1 VLNPLCTSLY
11 LLAAFIS
18 SLYQEESFPY
28 NCVQLMPT
36 VSSAIPL
43 VFLSILLAESSALV
57 LGQTPSAA
65 PIRFQDISAQAGL
78 TTVPYSSMKQKY
90 VVESTSGGVAL
101 FDCDNDGKL
110 DIAVV
115 NDSTIE
121 SARHGGDPMVTLYHQ
136 DASQDTNLKFTDI
149 TKAAGLTRRGWGM
162 GLAVGDYDN
171 DGLPDQYDTRYGGN
185 VLYHNL
191 GNCKFEDVTDRA
203 GVHGGGFSTGAAWA
217 DYDRDGHLDLFVSRY
232 VHTDLDHLPTA
243 ESNAANFF
251 HKGIRV
257 ESPWTMQGESDL
269 LFHNRGDGT
278 FEEVSKKAGVNDSD
292 QRDGMG
298 VVWGDYD
305 NDGWPDLY
313 VANDAGPNFLY
324 HNRHDGTFEEVA
336 LLSGV
341 ALGGEGQQFG
351 SMGVDFGDFDHDG
364 QLDILVTNY
373 ANQPKELY
381 WNRGRQG
388 FADLTWASHIGRLS
402 MPYVGWGTGFVD
414 FDNDG
419 LPDILMANG
428 HIYPEVD
435 SVPNEVRYR
444 EPFLLFH
451 NMGNKIFE
459 EIAAGSGLNDHA
471 LQSRRGVAFG
481 DINND
486 GNIDFVV
493 FNVGAPPSLFI
504 NETQNSNHR
513 VLFRLVG
520 KKSNRAAIGARV
532 TVTAGGHSQFDEVR
546 GGSSY
551 LSSNDQRLHFGL
563 AANPVMEKVEV
574 RWPNGAVET
583 LHNVAADA
591 IYTIVEGDGITNT
604 IKLVPPHTP

>member
-1 VLNPLCTSLY
+1 
-11 LLAAFIS
+11 
-18 SLYQEESFPY
+18 
-28 NCVQLMPT
+28 MPT
-36 VSSAIPL
+36 AFSATA
-43 VFLSILLAESSALV
+43 FLFLGIFLGLSSAL
-57 LGQTPSAA
+57 LTGQAVPTAS
-65 PIRFQDISAQAGL
+65 IRFQDISAQAGL
-78 TTVPYSSMKQKY
+78 TTVPYSSMKQRY
-90 VVESTSGGVAL
+90 VVETTSGGVAL

-110 DIAVV
+110 DIALI
-115 NDSTIE
+115 NDSTID
-121 SARHGGDPMVTLYHQ
+121 STRHGGDPMVTLYHQ
-136 DASQDTNLKFTDI
+136 DANLKFADI

-162 GLAVGDYDN
+162 GVAVGDYDN
-171 DGLPDQYDTRYGGN
+171 DGLPDLYVTGYGGN

-191 GNCKFEDVTDRA
+191 GNCRFEDVTDRA
-203 GVHGGGFSTGAAWA
+203 GVRGGGFSTGAAWA
-217 DYDRDGHLDLFVSRY
+217 DYDRDGQLDLFVSRY
-232 VHTDLDHLPTA
+232 VHTDIDRLPTA
-243 ESNAANFF
+243 KSNAPNFF

-257 ESPWTMQGESDL
+257 ESPWTMPGESDL
-269 LFHNRGDGT
+269 LFHNRGGGT
-278 FEEVSKKAGVNDSD
+278 FEEVSKKAGVSD
-292 QRDGMG
+292 PEHHDGLG

-324 HNRHDGTFEEVA
+324 HNRRDGTFEEVA

-341 ALGGEGQQFG
+341 ALGAEGQQFG

-364 QLDILVTNY
+364 QLDIVVTNY

-381 WNRGRQG
+381 WNRGTQG
-388 FADLTWASHIGRLS
+388 FTDLTWASHIGKASL
-402 MPYVGWGTGFVD
+402 PYVSWGTGIVD
-414 FDNDG
+414 FDNDD

-435 SVPNEVRYR
+435 SVPYEVKYR

-451 NMGNKIFE
+451 NLGNRVFE
-459 EIAAGSGLNDHA
+459 EIAAASGLNDRA

-504 NETQNSNHR
+504 NESQNSNHR
-513 VLFRLVG
+513 VLFKLVG
-520 KKSNRAAIGARV
+520 KRSNRAAIGARV
-532 TVTAGGHSQFDEVR
+532 TVSTAGRSQFDEVR

-563 AANPVMEKVEV
+563 ASDAVMEKIEI
-574 RWPNGAVET
+574 RWPSGIVET
-583 LHNVAADA
+583 LHDVAADA
-591 IYTIVEGDGITNT
+591 IYTIVEGEGITNT